1 MARGTRVIS
10 VSGIALLQLSKDL
23 FKSQQIYE
31 TKCNVYNNEG
41 CKADWPHL
49 NTRAQASKMVKQH
62 QEMITLEASV
72 KLS

>member
-10 VSGIALLQLSKDL
+10 VSGIALQQIFKDL
-23 FKSQQIYE
+23 IKSQQIE